1 MPSSGGLPTDL
12 LSALDPW
19 WLFLSLIPGGIG
31 FVLLVYGKKQ
41 QRWTLMAFGA
51 VFTAYPYF
59 TQTVPSLVAVGIA
72 LGIAL
77 WLAIRGGW

>member
-1 MPSSGGLPTDL
+1 
-12 LSALDPW
+12 
-19 WLFLSLIPGGIG
+19 
-31 FVLLVYGKKQ
+31 
-41 QRWTLMAFGA
+41 MAFGA

-59 TQTVPSLVAVGIA
+59 TQTVPSLIAVGLA